1 MNRLRPSSTVYPRQ
15 GSTLGGSHDANRLK
29 IYNQREH
36 HNMTTQT
43 TLPVQD
49 MTCTGCEN
57 RIRFALTSRGSV
69 RQINP
74 GHPAKSVEVDYDP
87 DLIRSNGIRR
97 GVEDIEYRE
106 MAS

>member
-1 MNRLRPSSTVYPRQ
+1 MNRLWPSMDRLPAPRVTRRRVSRRQ
-15 GSTLGGSHDANRLK
+15 ELNTH
-29 IYNQREH
+29 NQREQH
-36 HNMTTQT
+36 IMTTQT

-87 DLIRSNGIRR
+87 ALIGSNGIRR